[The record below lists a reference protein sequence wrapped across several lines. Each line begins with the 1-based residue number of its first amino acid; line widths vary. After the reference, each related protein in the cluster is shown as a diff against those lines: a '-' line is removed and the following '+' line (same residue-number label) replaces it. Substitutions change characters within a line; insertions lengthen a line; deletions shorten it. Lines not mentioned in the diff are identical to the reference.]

1 MTRRFPVIQY
11 GYVGTRRRRL
21 RRKPGSGCLFS
32 ALVPIPHGFGL
43 LLRRQ
48 VMAGCCCPQSPLRPP
63 RPRAIPIC
71 LRVRVL
77 IVICPFGET
86 IYSNCPETLR
96 KAHNPLQPGEL
107 RLHMPAHRSLAKL
120 TGQVLHRPRLVNL
133 KFRVALWCLCLPGLP
148 TVFLPLAQRWWLPA
162 TIASQISLSAA
173 VNRGA
178 PACRSNPASAA
189 SVFREGSVSS
199 AEGTRTF
206 WSIVWLA
213 FSGLRNVPFS
223 DPSLG
228 RAHGSTG
235 RRQDC

>member
-1 MTRRFPVIQY
+1 MGTSAPDVESFVGSLNRDVFFP
-11 GYVGTRRRRL
+11 L
-21 RRKPGSGCLFS
+21 LFF
-32 ALVPIPHGFGL
+32 IPHGFGL

-48 VMAGCCCPQSPLRPP
+48 VMASCCCPHSSLPPP
-63 RPRAIPIC
+63 RPRAILMC

-77 IVICPFGET
+77 IVICPVGET

-96 KAHNPLQPGEL
+96 KAHSPLQPWEL
-107 RLHMPAHRSLAKL
+107 RLHMLVHRGFAKL
-120 TGQVLHRPRLVNL
+120 TGQALHRLRLVNL
-133 KFRVALWCLCLPGLP
+133 KFRVALCCLCLPGLP

-162 TIASQISLSAA
+162 TIASQISLRAA
-173 VNRGA
+173 VNRGV

-199 AEGTRTF
+199 AEGTRMF
-206 WSIVWLA
+206 WSIVWLV